1 MFLEKIDT
9 PAALKT
15 LDIPE
20 LKTLAD
26 ELRADLLS
34 VLSEHPGHFAP
45 NFGTVEL
52 AIALHTVFDTPRD
65 KIVWDIGHQAYPHKL
80 LTGRREAFHTLRQQ
94 DGLSG
99 FLSRAESEYDVFG
112 AGHASTSI
120 AAALGIA
127 AARDLTNAD
136 YKVVAVIGDGGLTGG
151 IALEGLNAAGSL
163 GTQQKP
169 QDLLVLLNDNQMSIS
184 ATVGALG
191 HHLKAHLEATDIK
204 DLTDLYRN
212 GFFSFSKHFHTLTS
226 SANYNVLRSGVKELL
241 HYLSPEA
248 KALASKVEAALKPGT
263 LFEELGFRYF
273 GPIDG
278 NDLDALIP
286 VLTGIRQ
293 LSGPI
298 LLHLWT
304 EKGRGYP
311 PAEADPVGFYSVS
324 APFDVKTGKKV
335 RKGQAPARHQ
345 EGARIPTYT
354 EVFSQTLTE
363 LARRD
368 ARIVGVTAAMP
379 GGTGLD
385 TFAEIFPNRCFD
397 LGLAEQCAVTFAAG
411 LATEGLRPVVA
422 IYSTFLQRGY
432 DQVLHDVC
440 IQNLPVIFALDRAG
454 LVGADGP
461 THHGVFD
468 LAYLRSIPNMVV
480 MAPKDENELRHA
492 VKTAL
497 AYEEGPI
504 AFRYPRGTGVG
515 VKMEEKPSAFPI
527 GKGEL
532 VREGHDILIVAIG
545 NRVHPA
551 LTAAKK
557 LEELGISTAV
567 INARFV
573 KPLDTELILS
583 LAERIGNVITVE
595 DGVLMGGFGSSV
607 LEALAD
613 AGVPGVQVTRLGIP
627 DTFIEHGA
635 TAQLHAFC
643 RCDENAIVRAAL
655 SQMGTDGHR
664 WAQMGTT

>member
-1 MFLEKIDT
+1 MLLEKIDT

-15 LDIPE
+15 LDTAA
-20 LKTLAD
+20 LKTLA
-26 ELRADLLS
+26 EEMRAYLLA

-52 AIALHTVFDTPRD
+52 AIALHTVFDTPHD

-80 LTGRREAFHTLRQQ
+80 LTGRRDAFPTLRQL
-94 DGLSG
+94 DGISG

-112 AGHASTSI
+112 AGHSSTSI

-151 IALEGLNAAGSL
+151 MALEGLNAAGSL
-163 GTQQKP
+163 GTQKSQTN
-169 QDLLVLLNDNQMSIS
+169 LLVILNDNQMSIS

-191 HHLKAHLEATDIK
+191 HHLKAHLEI
-204 DLTDLYRN
+204 
-212 GFFSFSKHFHTLTS
+212 SKHFHTLTS
-226 SANYNVLRSGVKELL
+226 SPNYNFLRSGVKELMN
-241 HYLSPEA
+241 HISPEA

-298 LLHLWT
+298 LLHLST

-324 APFDVKTGKKV
+324 GPFNLKTGKTTRQKS
-335 RKGQAPARHQ
+335 
-345 EGARIPTYT
+345 RIPTYT
-354 EVFSQTLTE
+354 EVFSQTLTQ
-363 LARRD
+363 LAQRD

-385 TFAEIFPNRCFD
+385 TFADAFPNRCFD

-422 IYSTFLQRGY
+422 IYSTFLQRAY

-440 IQNLPVIFALDRAG
+440 LQNLPVIFALDRAG

-468 LAYLRSIPNMVV
+468 LAYLRSIPNLVV
-480 MAPKDENELRHA
+480 MAPKDENELQHA

-497 AYEEGPI
+497 EYQDGPI

-515 VKMEEKPSAFPI
+515 VKIEEMPKAFPI

-532 VREGHDILIVAIG
+532 VREGDDILIVAVG

-551 LTAAKK
+551 LAAAKT
-557 LEELGISTAV
+557 LEENGISVAV

-573 KPLDTELILS
+573 KPLDTALILPM
-583 LAERIGNVITVE
+583 AERIGKVITVE
-595 DGVLMGGFGSSV
+595 DGVVMGGFGSTV
-607 LEALAD
+607 LEALSD
-613 AGVPGVQVTRLGIP
+613 AGMPGVQVKRLGIP
-627 DTFIEHGA
+627 DAFVEHGD
-635 TAQLHAFC
+635 TSQLYALC
-643 RCDENAIVRAAL
+643 GCDENGIIRAVETMMHAP
-655 SQMGTDGHR
+655 SPARQIR
-664 WAQMGTT
+664 SPR

>member
-1 MFLEKIDT
+1 MLLENIDT

-15 LDIPE
+15 LATAE
-20 LKTLAD
+20 LKTLA
-26 ELRADLLS
+26 EEMRAYLLA

-80 LTGRREAFHTLRQQ
+80 LTGRRDAFPTLRQL
-94 DGLSG
+94 DGISG

-112 AGHASTSI
+112 AGHSSTSI

-136 YKVVAVIGDGGLTGG
+136 YKVAAVIGDGGLTGG
-151 IALEGLNAAGSL
+151 MALEGLNATGAL
-163 GTQQKP
+163 GTQKSQK
-169 QDLLVLLNDNQMSIS
+169 DLLVILNDNQMSIS

-191 HHLKAHLEATDIK
+191 HHLKAYLET
-204 DLTDLYRN
+204 
-212 GFFSFSKHFHTLTS
+212 SKHFHTLTS
-226 SANYNVLRSGVKELL
+226 SPNYNFLRSGVKELIN
-241 HYLSPEA
+241 HISPEA

-324 APFDVKTGKKV
+324 GPFNLKTGKTTRQKS
-335 RKGQAPARHQ
+335 
-345 EGARIPTYT
+345 RIPTYT
-354 EVFSQTLTE
+354 EVFSQTLTQ

-385 TFAEIFPNRCFD
+385 TFADAFPNRCFD

-422 IYSTFLQRGY
+422 IYSTFLQRAY

-440 IQNLPVIFALDRAG
+440 LQNLPVIFALDRAG

-468 LAYLRSIPNMVV
+468 FAYLRSIPNMVI
-480 MAPKDENELRHA
+480 MAPQDENELQHA

-497 AYEEGPI
+497 EYQDGPI
-504 AFRYPRGTGVG
+504 AFRYPRGTGIG
-515 VKMEEKPSAFPI
+515 VKMEEMPKAFPI
-527 GKGEL
+527 GRGEL
-532 VREGHDILIVAIG
+532 VREGDDILIVAVG

-551 LTAAKK
+551 LAAAKT
-557 LEELGISTAV
+557 LEENGISAAV

-573 KPLDTELILS
+573 KPLDTALILP
-583 LAERIGNVITVE
+583 LAERLGKVITVE
-595 DGVLMGGFGSSV
+595 DGVVMGGFGSAV
-607 LEALAD
+607 LEALLD
-613 AGVPGVQVTRLGIP
+613 KGMTGVQVKRLGIP
-627 DTFIEHGA
+627 DAFVEHGD
-635 TAQLHAFC
+635 TSQLYALC
-643 RCDENAIVRAAL
+643 GCDENGVLRAVET
-655 SQMGTDGHR
+655 MMR
-664 WAQMGTT
+664 